1 MNKDWAFSEKNMP
14 PPGVL
19 RISIKILGD
28 RVKVIGGPGGTPK
41 FEQGQFP
48 GGIPVNGKY

>member
-1 MNKDWAFSEKNMP
+1 MNKDWAFSEKKHAT
-14 PPGVL
+14 PGVL
-19 RISIKILGD
+19 RISIKILED

-48 GGIPVNGKY
+48 GGIPVNGKF